1 MPVVVE
7 LRPDPSFLWPSSSS
21 SGQIGHGATKQAAAA
36 RARRPPLSRARAAA
50 AARRGGSGS
59 LPRPRTTPP
68 PLGPSPP
75 PAAAALAP
83 ATRIWQLGVVELAG
97 LLLGPAEL
105 LSGGDKARSF
115 ALRAEPLVVL
125 QEGRPAKR
133 HSAQVSNSFHGSI
146 ATGYWFYVLSAN
158 PSPKL

>member
-1 MPVVVE
+1 MEIYFAKPFVRV
-7 LRPDPSFLWPSSSS
+7 SS
-21 SGQIGHGATKQAAAA
+21 T
-36 RARRPPLSRARAAA
+36 PLDSR
-50 AARRGGSGS
+50 
-59 LPRPRTTPP
+59 
-68 PLGPSPP
+68 
-75 PAAAALAP
+75 
-83 ATRIWQLGVVELAG
+83 QLGVVELAG

-146 ATGYWFYVLSAN
+146 ATGYWFYVLR
-158 PSPKL
+158 

>member
-1 MPVVVE
+1 MSWNLCL
-7 LRPDPSFLWPSSSS
+7 LRPDRVRALVNLSVAFMPRHPSAKPLHYFRRAYGDDYYVCKFQMMACRSPHTKKQGLDIIEISS
-21 SGQIGHGATKQAAAA
+21 T
-36 RARRPPLSRARAAA
+36 PLDSR
-50 AARRGGSGS
+50 
-59 LPRPRTTPP
+59 
-68 PLGPSPP
+68 
-75 PAAAALAP
+75 
-83 ATRIWQLGVVELAG
+83 QLGVVELAG